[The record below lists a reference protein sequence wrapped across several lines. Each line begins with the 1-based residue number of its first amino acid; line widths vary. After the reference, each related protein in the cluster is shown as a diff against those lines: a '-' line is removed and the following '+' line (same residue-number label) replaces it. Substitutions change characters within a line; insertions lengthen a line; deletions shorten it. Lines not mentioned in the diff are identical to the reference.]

1 MEHTAIVKGDALELS
16 LTGKFT
22 FSDSKTFNDVLR
34 EISNSSYR
42 SVIIDLKSVD
52 FIDSAALG
60 ILLLTRDKCD
70 KSNTDLVVRN
80 PKGQVRQMFDISRFS
95 DLFKIEMAP
104 KKKASKRLG

>member
-1 MEHTAIVKGDALELS
+1 MEHTAIVKDEALELS
-16 LTGKFT
+16 LVGKFT

-34 EISNSSYR
+34 EISNNAYKR
-42 SVIIDLKSVD
+42 VTIDLKLVD

-70 KSNTDLVVRN
+70 KSNTDLIVRN

-95 DLFKIEMAP
+95 DLFHIEVEER
-104 KKKASKRLG
+104 KKPPQKAF